1 MLHRNIQQQFE
12 SADELVQFG
21 RRTVCLADRTRRMER
36 RDQLHQVGQGV
47 LCGPIVRRADMLAL
61 LSRQSRITQL
71 HQQDSSFDL
80 YVCDDRFE
88 ISLFDRLF
96 GVSILHTFQIT
107 AQMRQQAQL
116 VDHGSFS

>member
-1 MLHRNIQQQFE
+1 
-12 SADELVQFG
+12 
-21 RRTVCLADRTRRMER
+21 
-36 RDQLHQVGQGV
+36 
-47 LCGPIVRRADMLAL
+47 MLAL